1 MPDHV
6 LICPIGHFE
15 STVKLAEVMIKVYYL
30 HSFIVFIVCLSVCVL
45 KSNKTHF
52 ISFAG
57 CSYGN

>member
-30 HSFIVFIVCLSVCVL
+30 HSFIVCPSVCVL
-45 KSNKTHF
+45 KSNKTRF

>member
-15 STVKLAEVMIKVYYL
+15 STVKLAEVTIKVYYL
-30 HSFIVFIVCLSVCVL
+30 HSFIACLSVCVL

-52 ISFAG
+52 NSFAG
-57 CSYGN
+57 CSFGN